1 LVNRKRKY
9 RFGLFEADLASGELL
24 RKGAR
29 VRLPDQPFRLLT
41 IVLDRP
47 GEVVSRDELRQKLWP
62 ADTYVEFDGSLN
74 AALKRLRAA
83 LGDSAENPI
92 FIETIPK
99 RGFRF
104 IAPVV
109 VEDETARPTLTADV
123 IVEDG
128 APKPSSPV
136 ASAELPAAR
145 GQGRGRAL
153 LVYCAAL
160 VVIVLAGFG
169 WYSFRH
175 RSRPAPTVS
184 NPTRPLPVR
193 KSVAVLGFHNASGR
207 AEDEWLATA
216 FSEMLST
223 ELATG
228 EKLRLV
234 PGEEVANLHISSPW
248 PQTSTLGRET
258 TARLGTALNSDV
270 LVLGSYISIGTADR
284 GQLRLD
290 VQLQDARSG
299 QVLVQIAQ
307 TCSRDDLFRVTSE
320 IGARLRERLGVPGI
334 SDTEEAGVLAS
345 LPLNREAARFYAL
358 GISKLREFDAL
369 AAKALLEQ
377 ACKADPKFSLA
388 HLMLA
393 RAWSQLGY
401 EQKRKEEAKKALDLS
416 VDLPQEERL
425 LIEGDYYESLAD
437 HEKAASTY
445 RALFEL
451 FPDSVDYGLQLEAA
465 LAVAGHANQALETIG
480 HLRRLPPPGSDDPRI
495 DIAESSLAR
504 TKADAL
510 PLLHSALTK
519 ASAQGKKLVY
529 ALARLNECMNLVYGE
544 HPELGSGA
552 CEDAYN
558 IYLAAGNRLL
568 AADAVRLTADLQG
581 SEGHA
586 EQAIASY
593 QRALNML
600 EELGEHEK
608 IGLVL
613 NNMAIAFT
621 NQGKL
626 DRGEQLYRR
635 AKSHFEQ
642 AGDKRNTSTALVNI
656 ADILY
661 LRGNL
666 PAAAKTY
673 DQDLELEASLENGD
687 PGYTLYRLAD
697 LELAQGRVQDAHS
710 HAQLAVDATRAHK
723 SDEDRAL
730 NELGE
735 VLEAEGDLQGAR
747 QQFQAAVDMEKESGK
762 PYLMAE
768 SQAALAELSLEEGRP
783 EQAEPLLRLVIAEF
797 EKEKADP
804 DMTGAYT
811 VLSRT
816 MLMQGK
822 LEEAR
827 TAIKHAV
834 ELSRTSLD
842 PAVKLPIAIE
852 NVRLELVNAGHGS
865 VANTALAGARQQ
877 LRYALA
883 TARRLGYY
891 NLECEAR
898 LALSE
903 LELKPHP
910 ALGRSLL
917 TQLADDAHHRGL
929 ELIARKAAGLAAGTK
944 VIVAAAPRGY
954 AR

>member
-1 LVNRKRKY
+1 LVNCKRKY
-9 RFGLFEADLASGELL
+9 RFGLFEADLASGELVL
-24 RKGAR
+24 QGVR

-41 IVLDRP
+41 IVLERP

-83 LGDSAENPI
+83 LGDSADNPI
-92 FIETIPK
+92 FIETVPK
-99 RGFRF
+99 RGYRF

-109 VEDETARPTLTADV
+109 VEDETGRPATTDDV

-128 APKPSSPV
+128 PPKTSSPV
-136 ASAELPAAR
+136 ASAELPAA
-145 GQGRGRAL
+145 QWQGRAL
-153 LVYCAAL
+153 LVYGAVL
-160 VVIVLAGFG
+160 VVVMLAGFG
-169 WYSFRH
+169 WYSFRY
-175 RSRPAPTVS
+175 RSGPTPTVS

-270 LVLGSYISIGTADR
+270 LVLGSYIGIGTAVG

-299 QVLVQIAQ
+299 EVLVQIAQ

-334 SDTEEAGVLAS
+334 GDSEAAGVLAS

-369 AAKALLEQ
+369 AAKDMLEQ

-393 RAWSQLGY
+393 RAWTQLGY
-401 EQKRKEEAKKALDLS
+401 EQERREEAKKALDLS
-416 VDLPQEERL
+416 VDLPRVERL

-465 LAVAGHANQALETIG
+465 QAVAGHASQALETIG
-480 HLRRLPPPGSDDPRI
+480 HLRRLPPPGSEDPRI
-495 DIAESSLAR
+495 DIAESRLAH

-544 HPELGSGA
+544 HPELGSGP

-568 AADAVRLTADLQG
+568 AADAVRLMADLQG
-581 SEGHA
+581 SEGHT
-586 EQAIASY
+586 EQAIATY
-593 QRALNML
+593 QRALKML
-600 EELGEHEK
+600 EKLGEHEK

-621 NQGKL
+621 NQGNL
-626 DRGEQLYRR
+626 DRGEQLYRE

-642 AGDKRNTSTALVNI
+642 AADKRNTSTALVNI

-666 PAAAKTY
+666 PAAARTY
-673 DQDLELEASLENGD
+673 EQDLELEASLENGD
-687 PGYTLYRLAD
+687 PGYTLYRLSD
-697 LELAQGRVQDAHS
+697 LELAQGRVQDAHR
-710 HAQLAVDATRAHK
+710 HAQLALDATRGSK
-723 SDEDRAL
+723 SDEDRARA
-730 NELGE
+730 EFGE

-747 QQFQAAVDMEKESGK
+747 QQYQAAVDMQKERGK
-762 PYLMAE
+762 LYLMAE
-768 SQAALAELSLEEGRP
+768 SQASLAELSIEEGHP
-783 EQAEPLLRLVIAEF
+783 EQAEPVLRLAIAEF

-804 DMTGAYT
+804 DTTSAYT

-816 MLMQGK
+816 LRMEGK
-822 LEEAR
+822 LGEAR
-827 TAIKHAV
+827 KAITHAA
-834 ELSRTSLD
+834 ELGRTSPD

-852 NVRLELVNAGHGS
+852 KARIEIAGAGHGS
-865 VANTALAGARQQ
+865 AANTALAGARQQ
-877 LRYALA
+877 LRYVLA
-883 TARRLGYY
+883 TAKRLGYY

-903 LELKPHP
+903 LELRANP

-917 TQLADDAHHRGL
+917 TPLADDAHHRGL
-929 ELIARKAAGLAAGTK
+929 ELMARKAIAAGK
-944 VIVAAAPRGY
+944 SVVAADAASGPIH
-954 AR
+954 

>member
-1 LVNRKRKY
+1 LVNCKRKY
-9 RFGLFEADLASGELL
+9 RFGLFEADLASRELL
-24 RKGAR
+24 RQGVR
-29 VRLPDQPFRLLT
+29 VRLPDQPFRLLA
-41 IVLDRP
+41 IVLERP

-62 ADTYVEFDGSLN
+62 ANTYVEFDGSLN

-83 LGDSAENPI
+83 LGDSAENPT

-109 VEDETARPTLTADV
+109 VEDETARPATTDDV

-128 APKPSSPV
+128 PPKTSSPV
-136 ASAELPAAR
+136 ASTELPTAPW
-145 GQGRGRAL
+145 QGRTF
-153 LVYCAAL
+153 LVYGVVL
-160 VVIVLAGFG
+160 VVVMLAGLG
-169 WYSFRH
+169 WYSSWH
-175 RSRPAPTVS
+175 RSRPVTASAS
-184 NPTRPLPVR
+184 NAARPLAIR

-207 AEDEWLATA
+207 AEDEWLAPA
-216 FSEMLST
+216 FAEMLST

-228 EKLRLV
+228 ERLRLV
-234 PGEEVANLHISSPW
+234 PGEEVANLRISSPW
-248 PQTSTLGRET
+248 PQTSTLGRDT

-270 LVLGSYISIGTADR
+270 LVLGSFTSIGKADR
-284 GQLRLD
+284 RQLRLD
-290 VQLQDARSG
+290 VQLQDARTG
-299 QVLVQIAQ
+299 EVLNQIAQ
-307 TCSRDDLFRVTSE
+307 TCRSDDLFRVTSE
-320 IGARLRERLGVPGI
+320 IGTRLRERLGVPGI

-358 GISKLREFDAL
+358 GISKLRGFDAL
-369 AAKALLEQ
+369 AAITLLEH

-401 EQKRKEEAKKALDLS
+401 EQKRKEEARKALDLS

-425 LIEGDYYESLAD
+425 LIEGDYYDSLAD
-437 HEKAASTY
+437 HERAASAY

-465 LAVAGHANQALETIG
+465 QAVAGHASQALETISR
-480 HLRRLPPPGSDDPRI
+480 LRRLPPPGSDDPRI
-495 DIAESSLAR
+495 DIAESRLVH
-504 TKADAL
+504 TKAEAL
-510 PLLHSALTK
+510 PLLHNALTK
-519 ASAQGKKLVY
+519 ASSQGKKLTY

-552 CEDAYN
+552 CEDAYT

-581 SEGHA
+581 SQGQT
-586 EQAIASY
+586 EQAMVTY
-593 QRALNML
+593 QRALKML

-626 DRGEQLYRR
+626 DRGEQLYRQ
-635 AKSHFEQ
+635 AKFHFEQ

-656 ADILY
+656 ADIFY

-673 DQDLELEASLENGD
+673 EQDLDLEASLENGD

-697 LELAQGRVQDAHS
+697 LELAQGRVQDAHR
-710 HAQLAVDATRAHK
+710 HAQLAVDATRASK
-723 SDEDRAL
+723 YDEDRAMD
-730 NELGE
+730 ELGE
-735 VLEAEGDLQGAR
+735 VLEAEGDLNGAR
-747 QQFQAAVDMEKESGK
+747 QQYQAAVDIKKERGK

-768 SQAALAELSLEEGRP
+768 SQALLADLSLEEGHP
-783 EQAEPLLRLVIAEF
+783 EQTEPLLRLAIAKF

-804 DMTGAYT
+804 DTTGAYT
-811 VLSRT
+811 VLSRA

-827 TAIKHAV
+827 TAIKHAA
-834 ELSRTSLD
+834 ELGRTSTD

-852 NVRLELVNAGHGS
+852 NARIEIASTGHGS

-891 NLECEAR
+891 NLECEVR
-898 LALSE
+898 LALGE
-903 LELKPHP
+903 LELQPNP
-910 ALGRSLL
+910 ALGRSVL
-917 TQLADDAHHRGL
+917 TQLAADAHRRGL
-929 ELIARKAAGLAAGTK
+929 ELIARKATAAGMRL
-944 VIVAAAPRGY
+944 IEAASAGGPVR
-954 AR
+954 